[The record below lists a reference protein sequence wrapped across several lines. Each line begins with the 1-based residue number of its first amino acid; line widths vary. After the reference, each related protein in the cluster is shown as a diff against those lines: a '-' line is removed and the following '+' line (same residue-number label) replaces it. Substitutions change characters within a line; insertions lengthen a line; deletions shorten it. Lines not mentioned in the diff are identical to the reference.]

1 MTARA
6 LWIIG
11 LACLGTAAGCGGSS
25 DGTGEASS
33 APALTAATLGEQDVL
48 APAEWLAAEPY
59 ATADREA
66 GEDQARVCRACHSLE
81 SGGPNMIGPNLY
93 AFFGREAG
101 GVADFQYSQAFASA
115 DFVWTPRALDAW
127 LSQPGRFLPGNRMS
141 YPGLARQADREA
153 LIAYLLEATRDTA
166 GQK

>member
-1 MTARA
+1 MTARV

-11 LACLGTAAGCGGSS
+11 LACLGSAAGCGSGS
-25 DGTGEASS
+25 DGGDDATAE
-33 APALTAATLGEQDVL
+33 PPLTAATLGEQAVL
-48 APAEWLAAEPY
+48 TPAEWLAAEPY

-81 SGGPNMIGPNLY
+81 AGGPNMIGPNLY
-93 AFFGREAG
+93 GFFGREAG
-101 GVADFQYSQAFASA
+101 GVADFQYSQAIASA
-115 DFVWTPRALDAW
+115 DFIWTPRALDAW
-127 LSQPGRFLPGNRMS
+127 LSQPGRFLPGNRMT

-153 LIAYLLEATRDTA
+153 LIAYLLEATGDTG